1 MDDHDLLMDAVT
13 DQAMRTKNRI
23 QGTSTWGGLSRG
35 RISVVGGFGGALIAF
50 GALWIALAV
59 ASEITARI
67 RPIAMWVTA
76 GPIWRY
82 DEQVLRARRD
92 RR

>member
-1 MDDHDLLMDAVT
+1 MDDHDLLMDADGPSDA
-13 DQAMRTKNRI
+13 DQK
-23 QGTSTWGGLSRG
+23 SHSR
-35 RISVVGGFGGALIAF
+35 VMVGGFGGALIAF

-67 RPIAMWVTA
+67 CSIAMWVTA
-76 GPIWRY
+76 GPIRRY
-82 DEQVLRARRD
+82 DEQILRARRD